1 MDIDHHYFSES
12 DIDSDDEYDNIP
24 YRCCTLFTFCT

>member
-12 DIDSDDEYDNIP
+12 DIDSDDEYEP

>member
-12 DIDSDDEYDNIP
+12 DSDDEYENIP